1 MVPYEI
7 ILNLQLEGKVSS
19 LTARLNLMYKTEGVS
34 MKDIEW
40 ASLLYTLVTDF
51 DEVYAKTMI
60 DIDERFRPFNVKELN
75 SVKSIGETIIYFL
88 HSWHTQGVPNFS
100 KNELTNKIKELADEL
115 ELVNKSTMHSVTSE
129 KIKLLYDGIVSVTG
143 FGPTATAKTLHLLCP
158 NVCVMWDKGI
168 REWYEEKMKFQG
180 IKFHTHAEQYA
191 SFLRDMSQFVKTKF
205 NSRAIDELNTILKS
219 LTSDRPFYPKTE
231 AKLVDEFN
239 WLTMIKKVKIP
250 FKYTL
255 KESLLMKELRINF

>member
-1 MVPYEI
+1 
-7 ILNLQLEGKVSS
+7 
-19 LTARLNLMYKTEGVS
+19 MYTTEGIS

-40 ASLLYTLVTDF
+40 ASLLYTLVTGF
-51 DEVYAKTMI
+51 DEVYAETMI
-60 DIDERFRPFNVKELN
+60 DIDKRFRPFNVRELN
-75 SVKSIGETIIYFL
+75 SVESIGKKIIDFL
-88 HSWHTQGVPNFS
+88 HGWHTQGVPS
-100 KNELTNKIKELADEL
+100 SSESELTNKIKEFADEL

-129 KIKLLYDGIVSVTG
+129 KIKLLYDEIDSVPG

-168 REWYEEKMKFQG
+168 REEYEEKMKSQG
-180 IKFHTHAEQYA
+180 IKFNIHSEQYS
-191 SFLRDMSQFVKTKF
+191 SFLRDMSQFAKTKL

-219 LTSDRPFYPKTE
+219 LTHDRPFYPKTE

-255 KESLLMKELRINF
+255 KESLITKE